1 MKGMLIK
8 DFSLLKGQKQFFMI
22 AIMFAFIFLFLTDMA
37 GFGVS
42 YLMVMFTIFTLSTI
56 AYDGMHFYLHF
67 QSVGNV
73 MYRKNMY
80 FVW

>member
-56 AYDGMHFYLHF
+56 AYDEYDN
-67 QSVGNV
+67 GNA
-73 MYRKNMY
+73 
-80 FVW
+80 FLLSLIHI

>member
-37 GFGVS
+37 
-42 YLMVMFTIFTLSTI
+42 
-56 AYDGMHFYLHF
+56 
-67 QSVGNV
+67 
-73 MYRKNMY
+73 
-80 FVW
+80 